1 MRKQNRKCSSSG
13 PQVFVWADGS
23 NRGQVREVAKM
34 GVKFKMRF
42 CIKLLTDE
50 RQL

>member
-23 NRGQVREVAKM
+23 NRGQVRGVAKM
-34 GVKFKMRF
+34 GVHPLRTVKFK
-42 CIKLLTDE
+42 CDSVLSC
-50 RQL
+50 